1 MEAFE
6 SNANLRSLND
16 SSSSSKLRIVLFRER
31 ENSVRGEKK
40 KKEKL

>member
-16 SSSSSKLRIVLFRER
+16 SSSSKLRIVLFRER